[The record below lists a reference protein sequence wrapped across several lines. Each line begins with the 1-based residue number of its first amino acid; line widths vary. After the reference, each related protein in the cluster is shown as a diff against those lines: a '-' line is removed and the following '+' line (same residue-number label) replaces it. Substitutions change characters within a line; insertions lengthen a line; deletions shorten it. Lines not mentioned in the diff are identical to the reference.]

1 MKCNNCGDEITEGM
15 RFCGNCGTPVP
26 QEKKCI
32 SCGATIALRM
42 RFCPDCGTNQSETAE
57 KPKFNAASFAMGD
70 KNVIAGDVIGS
81 QETTHISGNATII
94 KNEDQT
100 KQVKRCHVCGSLVMI
115 TDGFDCPECGEFTCD
130 KCYDADKNCCSD
142 CAKKHV
148 KSNEEQYAAALKAA
162 LTDGKIDLE
171 ERRILNDLAKKLGL
185 SNEQAAKLERE
196 VKGEDDEGSLTTAEE
211 LELKKAYKDFYACQ
225 GDLAGILSTAQKIFS
240 SYPTNEKALSLY
252 LPVLAASGKTDEV
265 LNIFNKLGADVLSAY
280 ITAIDIYLSAEN
292 MTEAERTLKK
302 AVMLWPENN
311 VLKCYQAY
319 YYLAMYHKYND
330 FSFLEKATN
339 ANAALKD
346 VKGEIELSHQ
356 LRVMSLLQKESGE
369 ELPAYDKD
377 FCNENGIFYRIVS
390 NINLGGIYMEDK
402 INGGTVSV
410 SNEGS
415 GGTFSFYDNSLDGWC
430 VLHISTKTD
439 KEYNTLKQV
448 LIDNPEVIFS
458 EYVDVDKDFLI
469 ENIDGDLEITLNEDM
484 YGYYGDSTSA
494 KERLEQLEE
503 LCGFKFG
510 YTEIFAGKRVS
521 YNFIIKKNCE
531 DKYPCTGQWYELSD
545 EDGVID
551 YWAIIEC
558 IEDGDVYLAERS
570 TLNNVWVTV
579 SNKKTG
585 EEIGSCPVLIETD
598 ATDDEVYE
606 KLRDND
612 FYLTFLGIPIADS
625 IEKLNAMEWRQ
636 DFYDYLQN
644 DPSSFL
650 SDLSNEDF
658 DVDGLT
664 VDDLS
669 FEVK

>member
-484 YGYYGDSTSA
+484 YGYHGDSTSA

>member
-26 QEKKCI
+26 QEKKCV

-162 LTDGKIDLE
+162 LSDGKIDLE

-225 GDLAGILSTAQKIFS
+225 GALAGILSTAQKIFS

-292 MTEAERTLKK
+292 MTEAERALKK

-390 NINLGGIYMEDK
+390 NVNLGGIYMED
-402 INGGTVSV
+402 NGGTVSG

-439 KEYNTLKQV
+439 KEYHTLKQV
-448 LIDNPEVIFS
+448 LIDNPDVIFS
-458 EYVDVDKDFLI
+458 EDVDKDFLI
-469 ENIDGDLEITLNEDM
+469 ENIDDDLEMTLNEDM
-484 YGYYGDSTSA
+484 YGYSGDSTSA
-494 KERLEQLEE
+494 KERLKQLEE

-521 YNFIIKKNCE
+521 YNFIIEKNCE

-558 IEDGDVYLAERS
+558 IGDGEVYLAERN
-570 TLNNVWVTV
+570 TLNYAHVFAL
-579 SNKKTG
+579 NKKTG
-585 EEIGSCPVLIETD
+585 EYVGGDYIYIETNE
-598 ATDDEVYE
+598 TDSEVYNC
-606 KLRDND
+606 LASND
-612 FYLTFLGIPIADS
+612 FELFSFGIKIADTIDELYE
-625 IEKLNAMEWRQ
+625 IEWE
-636 DFYDYLQN
+636 
-644 DPSSFL
+644 SF
-650 SDLSNEDF
+650 DEDEKDNIIRHIKDNMGIDISF
-658 DVDGLT
+658 
-664 VDDLS
+664 DDLS
-669 FEVK
+669 FKVVFQPI

>member
-484 YGYYGDSTSA
+484 YGYHGDSTSA

-585 EEIGSCPVLIETD
+585 EEIGSCPVMIETD

>member
-26 QEKKCI
+26 QEKKCV

-162 LTDGKIDLE
+162 LSDGKIDLE

-292 MTEAERTLKK
+292 MTEAERALKK

-390 NINLGGIYMEDK
+390 NVNLGGIYMED
-402 INGGTVSV
+402 NGGTVSG

-458 EYVDVDKDFLI
+458 EDVDKDFLI

-494 KERLEQLEE
+494 KERLKQLEE
-503 LCGFKFG
+503 LCGFKFE
-510 YTEIFAGKRVS
+510 YTEIFAGESVS
-521 YNFIIKKNCE
+521 YNFIIKKDCE
-531 DKYPCTGQWYELSD
+531 DTYPSTGQWYELSD
-545 EDGVID
+545 EEGVID

-558 IEDGDVYLAERS
+558 IEDGDVYLAERD
-570 TLNNVWVTV
+570 TLKYSQVIV

-585 EEIGSCPVLIETD
+585 EEIGSCSVMIETD

-612 FYLTFLGIPIADS
+612 FYLSFLGIPIADS

>member
-15 RFCGNCGTPVP
+15 RFCGNCGTPIP
-26 QEKKCI
+26 QEKKCV

-162 LTDGKIDLE
+162 LSDGKIDLE

-292 MTEAERTLKK
+292 MTEAERALKK

-369 ELPAYDKD
+369 ELPGYDKD

-390 NINLGGIYMEDK
+390 NVNLGGIYMED
-402 INGGTVSV
+402 NGGTVSV

-430 VLHISTKTD
+430 VLHISTKTGT
-439 KEYNTLKQV
+439 EYNTLKQV
-448 LIDNPEVIFS
+448 LIDNPDVIFS
-458 EYVDVDKDFLI
+458 EDVDKDFLI
-469 ENIDGDLEITLNEDM
+469 ENIDDDLEITLNEDM
-484 YGYYGDSTSA
+484 YGYSGDSTSA
-494 KERLEQLEE
+494 KERLKQLEE

-521 YNFIIKKNCE
+521 YNFIIEKNCE
-531 DKYPCTGQWYELSD
+531 DTYPSTGQWYELSD

-558 IEDGDVYLAERS
+558 IEDGDVYLAERN
-570 TLNNVWVTV
+570 TLNSVAIIIT
-579 SNKKTG
+579 NKKTG
-585 EEIGSCPVLIETD
+585 EEIGSCPVMIETD

-644 DPSSFL
+644 NPSSFL